1 ALDNAFTFTEAA
13 FGSDQE
19 MLLLVTAL
27 SANRFGMDFINS
39 HSCEKYFAH
48 NQDLLFYE
56 RGNDLADRINQVSLE
71 EEE

>member
-1 ALDNAFTFTEAA
+1 
-13 FGSDQE
+13 

-39 HSCEKYFAH
+39 HGCEKYFAH